1 MLFQHLLSLSCHIQS
16 MLGTRNPLPSFS
28 NFMLTP
34 KNIIHVAP
42 MQIDY
47 VNFSFTHL
55 NGFHAK
61 Y

>member
-1 MLFQHLLSLSCHIQS
+1 MLFQHLLSLPSHIQS

-34 KNIIHVAP
+34 TIIHVVP
-42 MQIDY
+42 MQMDY
-47 VNFSFTHL
+47 ANFSFTHL